1 MAIDFAADIL
11 EEARG
16 TCAEAGVHNVEFR
29 QADAESLP
37 FDDGIFDI
45 VHAHQV
51 LQHVPRPVRV
61 LEEMG
66 RVCRPGG
73 TVAARDGDYHGQV
86 WWPAEPMI
94 DRWLEL
100 YSEVARRNGGEPD
113 AGRRLAAWA
122 REAGYSTVI
131 ATSSAWCANTPEL
144 CEWWADLWAERT
156 TSSMLGA
163 RAIELGLSDPDE
175 LARIA
180 EGWRRWALSPD
191 AWLAF
196 LHGEILA
203 GA

>member
-1 MAIDFAADIL
+1 MAIDSAADIL